1 MKISDSSSTF
11 QKQEFTLKRQDKT
24 SVINTYT
31 EKASDKIT
39 VQFLF
44 ESMRTTTLNLTT
56 QTKLAGFGGLG
67 FKEEKPFT
75 NELPFL
81 SNLTQESARELIG
94 EDGYY
99 GVAKT
104 SKRIAEFVLNGAG
117 DDLER
122 LNQGRKGI
130 LAGFKDAE
138 KAWGGKLPDIS
149 YATIEEAVKSID
161 AKISE
166 LGGNLVDVL
175 S

>member
-1 MKISDSSSTF
+1 MKISDNSTTF
-11 QKQEFTLKRQDKT
+11 QKQQLTFNRHDKSSVT
-24 SVINTYT
+24 SSYT
-31 EKASDKIT
+31 GKASGETT
-39 VQFLF
+39 VKFLF

-56 QTKLAGFGGLG
+56 QTKLSGFDSLG
-67 FKEEKPFT
+67 FKGEEQFT

-81 SNLTQESARELIG
+81 SDLTPESAKELVS

-130 LAGFKDAE
+130 LAGFKEAE

-149 YATIEEAVKSID
+149 YATFKEAVKSID

-166 LGGNLVDVL
+166 LGGKLVDVV